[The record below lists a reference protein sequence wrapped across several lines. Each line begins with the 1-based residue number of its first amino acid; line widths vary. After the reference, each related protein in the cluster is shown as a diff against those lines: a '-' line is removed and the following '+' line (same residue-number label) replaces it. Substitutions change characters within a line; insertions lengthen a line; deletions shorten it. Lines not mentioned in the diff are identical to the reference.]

1 MTSRA
6 RIRSFEM
13 MPPTERPDTSSRGDV
28 TALLGPT
35 NTGKTHRA
43 IERMLEHETGAM
55 GLPLRLLAREVY
67 DRVTTRVGEAQ
78 VALVTGEEKRIPR
91 APRYIIATVEAMPLD
106 REVDFLAVDEVQ
118 LASHPDRGH
127 VFTSRLLG
135 ARGRK
140 ETWFMG
146 AESMRSM
153 FHALLPDARFEK
165 SPRLSRLS
173 AAGATSLGG
182 LPKRSAVVAFSE
194 ARVFELAARLRA
206 RRGGAAVVMGALS
219 PRARNAQVALYQSG
233 EVEYLVATDAIGMGL
248 NLDVDHVAFADT
260 TKFDGREERELSI
273 AEIAQIA
280 GRAGRYTRDG
290 TFGTLAP
297 LPPFPDAVARAVE
310 EHRFPSVRS
319 LEWRNDALDF
329 TSLDG
334 LWASLVAR
342 APSKELRRAER
353 CEDMQA
359 LKALSRREEIVRRC
373 VGPREIELLWAVCS
387 VPDYKKLLFED
398 HAALL
403 ARMFLELSGTSGRIS
418 REWLDRELARLR
430 TAPAELD
437 GLMGRVADVR
447 LWNYVVH
454 QAEWVDDAAGY
465 RADARAIEDALSDAL
480 HQALVARFVDPAAKQ
495 ARKRVDAPK
504 GSPFAALSRFVEVGP
519 AEPSTADLVG
529 AIADAPHAAFSVDAR
544 STISFEG
551 TPVGRLVGGRDLTSP
566 DVVVTLEVDGGARL
580 RLTRRLVAFARDLKH
595 EIVGGLPR
603 DLSAAGRGLVHMLTQ
618 HLGTAMVRDVADQ
631 LAALEVED
639 RRALGRAGVV
649 IGRVAIYDPRTLK
662 PATLAKRH
670 ALALAAS
677 PSGAPPLPDGRSV
690 SIPVRPGHEPRVL
703 LSVGYPQVGPRAV
716 RADVLERLAG
726 RLAGSTDDA
735 AHARAASMLGCKL
748 PEAARV
754 VDALGSGYSAA

>member
-1 MTSRA
+1 MALLDPSVLV
-6 RIRSFEM
+6 
-13 MPPTERPDTSSRGDV
+13 DDRGPV

-67 DRVTTRVGEAQ
+67 DRVTMRVGESQ
-78 VALVTGEEKRIPR
+78 VALITGEEKRVPR
-91 APRYIIATVEAMPLD
+91 APRYVIATVEAMPLD

-140 ETWFMG
+140 ETWFLG

-153 FHALLPDARFEK
+153 FRSLLPEARFEK
-165 SPRLSRLS
+165 SPRLSRLT
-173 AAGATSLGG
+173 AAGSTSLGG

-194 ARVFELAARLRA
+194 ARVFELAARLKA

-260 TKFDGREERELSI
+260 SKFDGREERELTV
-273 AEIAQIA
+273 AELAQIA

-297 LPPFPDAVARAVE
+297 LPPLPDGVARAIE
-310 EHRFPSVRS
+310 EHRFPSVRA

-329 TSLDG
+329 SSLDA
-334 LWASLVAR
+334 LWASLVR
-342 APSKELRRAER
+342 RVPTKDLRRAER

-359 LKALSRREEIVRRC
+359 LKALMRVEEVVRRC
-373 VGPREIELLWAVCS
+373 VGPEEIALLWAVCS
-387 VPDYKKLLFED
+387 VPDYKKVLFED

-403 ARMFLELSGTSGRIS
+403 SRLFLELSGPRGRIP

-430 TAPAELD
+430 TPPSELD

-454 QAEWVDDAAGY
+454 QADWVDDAAGY
-465 RADARAIEDALSDAL
+465 REQARAIEDTLSDAL
-480 HQALVARFVDPAAKQ
+480 HGALVARFVDPAAKRG
-495 ARKRVDAPK
+495 RKRVDAPK
-504 GSPFAALSRFVEVGP
+504 GSPFAALSRLIEVEP
-519 AEPSTADLVG
+519 AEPTAADLVG
-529 AIADAPHAAFSVDAR
+529 AIADAPHSAFSVDAR
-544 STISFEG
+544 GAITFEG
-551 TPVGRLVGGRDLTSP
+551 TVVGRLVGGRDPTSP

-580 RLTRRLVAFARDLKH
+580 RLNRRLVAFARDLKD

-603 DLSAAGRGLVHMLTQ
+603 DLSAAGRGLVHVLTQ
-618 HLGTAMVRDVADQ
+618 HLGSALSRDVADQ

-639 RRALGRAGVV
+639 RRALARAGVV
-649 IGRVAIYDPRTLK
+649 LGRVVVYDPRTLK
-662 PATLAKRH
+662 PAMLAKR
-670 ALALAAS
+670 ASLALAAS
-677 PSGAPPLPDGRSV
+677 PVGAPPLPDGRAV
-690 SIPVRPGHEPRVL
+690 SIAVRPGHEPRTL
-703 LSVGYPQVGPRAV
+703 LSVGYPVVGPRAV

-726 RLAGSTDDA
+726 RLAGATDDA
-735 AHARAASMLGCKL
+735 ATARAASMLGCKL
-748 PEAARV
+748 PEAAKV
-754 VDALGSGYSAA
+754 VEALADLAAYSAA